1 MNWML
6 LVIAGL
12 LEIGWV
18 YALKLSDN
26 FANLKFTALAVVLL
40 VLSLVALSLS
50 LRTIP
55 IGTSYAIWTGIG
67 AVGAALLGIFLFGE
81 PATNMRLVCI
91 ALVVAGIVGL
101 KLSAA

>member
-1 MNWML
+1 MNWIL
-6 LVIAGL
+6 LLLAGF

-26 FANLKFTALAVVLL
+26 FANLKFTAVAVLLL
-40 VLSLVALSLS
+40 VLSLVSLSLS

-67 AVGAALLGIFLFGE
+67 AVGAAVLGIIAFSE
-81 PATNMRLVCI
+81 PATIMRLICI
-91 ALVVAGIVGL
+91 ALIVAGVVGL